1 MLSKSKSRNY
11 VTWIANLTKLF
22 LSVCGL
28 CSQYIQVR
36 KLFKGGNY
44 SRAETIRGNTVC
56 YLNFLN
62 WVYWNLKV
70 QYKWISNVLQLS
82 RSSRRL
88 QSPTTQAV
96 KRDVNLIQFPIG
108 KAGCFSDLNFVYV
121 NSTVIPMSY
130 TKLSPSKI
138 QNNIIKSLV
147 HTINALLKY
156 SEKVTKIWPKVEDG
170 TNFCDP
176 LRISE
181 PLLLHFSLVY
191 RWYFFGVF
199 HPTYSGQNS
208 WFLIPKESL
217 KNSDILKY
225 FFSSQKEF

>member
-1 MLSKSKSRNY
+1 MR
-11 VTWIANLTKLF
+11 
-22 LSVCGL
+22 
-28 CSQYIQVR
+28 
-36 KLFKGGNY
+36 
-44 SRAETIRGNTVC
+44 
-56 YLNFLN
+56 
-62 WVYWNLKV
+62 
-70 QYKWISNVLQLS
+70 LS

-138 QNNIIKSLV
+138 QNNIIKSLI

-208 WFLIPKESL
+208 
-217 KNSDILKY
+217 
-225 FFSSQKEF
+225 